1 MALITVEFLGTG
13 TSQGVPV
20 IACNCNVCLSLN
32 PKDSRLRTSV
42 KITVNN
48 KVFVVDSGPDFRQ
61 QMLRSKTKQLDA
73 LLFTHEHKD
82 HIAGMDDIRAFN
94 YVSKQAVHI
103 YATNRVQD
111 ALKREFAYVFSDEK
125 YPGIPEVEIHTI
137 HKDADFLVDTITVRP
152 IEVFHYK
159 LPVLGFR
166 IGDFAYITDANKIEV
181 KELEKLKNVKVLVL
195 NALRREKHISHFTLQ
210 EAIEMGRLIGA
221 EKTYFTHL
229 SHQMGL
235 HDEVNLE
242 LPNGFEVAYDTL
254 QISI

>member
-1 MALITVEFLGTG
+1 
-13 TSQGVPV
+13 
-20 IACNCNVCLSLN
+20 
-32 PKDSRLRTSV
+32 
-42 KITVNN
+42 
-48 KVFVVDSGPDFRQ
+48 
-61 QMLRSKTKQLDA
+61 
-73 LLFTHEHKD
+73 
-82 HIAGMDDIRAFN
+82 
-94 YVSKQAVHI
+94 
-103 YATNRVQD
+103 
-111 ALKREFAYVFSDEK
+111 
-125 YPGIPEVEIHTI
+125 
-137 HKDADFLVDTITVRP
+137 VDTITVRP

-166 IGDFAYITDANKIEV
+166 IGDFAYITDANKIEE